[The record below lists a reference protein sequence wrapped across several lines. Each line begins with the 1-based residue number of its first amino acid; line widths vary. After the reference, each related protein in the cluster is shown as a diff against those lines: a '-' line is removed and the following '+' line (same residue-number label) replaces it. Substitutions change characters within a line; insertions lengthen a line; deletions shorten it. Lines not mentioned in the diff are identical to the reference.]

1 MFNENYKIV
10 VKDFLKKDFAHT
22 PEEGEKIIK
31 QILQNHN
38 NKNVVIDF
46 KGIKTANTAFC
57 NVLYEG
63 LKIENRDWSA
73 TLINCN
79 ELILQT
85 FNRVKN
91 NYNKKELE
99 NDL

>member
-1 MFNENYKIV
+1 MFSEKYKIV

-22 PEEGEKIIK
+22 PEDADAIIK
-31 QILQNHN
+31 QIIQNHN
-38 NKNVVIDF
+38 EKNVIIDF
-46 KGIKTANTAFC
+46 SGIKTANTAFC

-63 LKIENRDWSA
+63 LKIEGRTWSA

-79 ELILQT
+79 DLILQT

-91 NYNKKELE
+91 NYNKKDLE
-99 NDL
+99 DDL